1 MFLHTS
7 IHIACYSVV
16 DLCTVKFSISTG
28 TNNDAEDQDVVQM
41 LEKAFHQVWYFEQ
54 ASFWIIGSLFEL
66 QSAEGLSIAE
76 RKEKAIELRKDSTRR
91 SSDPNVN
98 MTPRKG
104 AGKQQRLSKSTKKES
119 RTHSPSKNS
128 TKKQEIPAKANS
140 ERVSAKHLSRADG
153 EDFQDLKRQLFG
165 SPERSRNK
173 DIPSTTANTLSVGS
187 AMLSSSLP
195 QTMLSLAEVEKKLH
209 GSVTTAN
216 SSSVSSRSIVNRP
229 RSVETVSQS
238 QLIDPSSFA
247 VPAANTSLPNS
258 KSAAR
263 LTKATSVD
271 LKSLPYSFSQ
281 PALADG
287 PTLQVPSHF
296 PPAPPVM
303 VSPGMRSAPV
313 SSSSDQGL
321 TMKPISS
328 STTMQTGLIHPKQQQ
343 PTTTTATA
351 EGKPLPPSS
360 YQTPN
365 RQTNVEFA
373 GNELP
378 VSSAQSGPQN
388 NGLLAPMIFQDN
400 PAVHKTNKPT
410 PMLNREQFMQAMLYM
425 IQVSTPV
432 NSMH

>member
-1 MFLHTS
+1 MHS

-16 DLCTVKFSISTG
+16 DLCTVNFSISNG
-28 TNNDAEDQDVVQM
+28 TNNDAAGQDVVQM
-41 LEKAFHQVWYFEQ
+41 LEKAFHQVPYFVQ
-54 ASFWIIGSLFEL
+54 AGCWIIGSLFEL
-66 QSAEGLSIAE
+66 QSAEGSNIAE
-76 RKEKAIELRKDSTRR
+76 RKEKAIELRKDSSRR

-98 MTPRKG
+98 VSPRKS
-104 AGKQQRLSKSTKKES
+104 AGKQQRPSKSTKKES

-128 TKKQEIPAKANS
+128 ATKQEIMAKANS
-140 ERVSAKHLSRADG
+140 ERVSTKHLSRADTEG
-153 EDFQDLKRQLFG
+153 FQDLKRQLFS
-165 SPERSRNK
+165 SPERTRNK
-173 DIPSTTANTLSVGS
+173 EIPSTTANTLSVGS

-209 GSVTTAN
+209 GSATTAN

-247 VPAANTSLPNS
+247 VHAASTSLPNS

-263 LTKATSVD
+263 LTKAASLD
-271 LKSLPYSFSQ
+271 FKSLPYSFSQ
-281 PALADG
+281 PVLADG

-296 PPAPPVM
+296 PPVPPVM

-328 STTMQTGLIHPKQQQ
+328 STTTVQTGLIHPKQQQ
-343 PTTTTATA
+343 PATTTTA

-360 YQTPN
+360 YQTPS
-365 RQTNVEFA
+365 RQTNVESA
-373 GNELP
+373 GKELP
-378 VSSAQSGPQN
+378 VSNAQSGPQN
-388 NGLLAPMIFQDN
+388 GLLSPMVFQDN
-400 PAVHKTNKPT
+400 PAVHQTNKPT
-410 PMLNREQFMQAMLYM
+410 PMLNREEFMQAMLHM
-425 IQVSTPV
+425 IQVSTSV
-432 NSMH
+432 NCMH